1 MKNTFLSEMKLRGFI
16 SQCTD
21 LEKLEKISLKKS
33 IKAYKTWGKKKF
45 MGKEFMGQIRSTFLI
60 KDKKILNEWRNVRVK
75 EHAKEVLKT
84 LNSAVANAE
93 NNNNLDIDKLFVK
106 EAYVGKSLRMKRFRP
121 MSKGRAF
128 QIIKPFSRLTLVLE
142 ERL

>member
-1 MKNTFLSEMKLRGFI
+1 MSKEVKAINKMIRTSSQKLNLIVKDIRKKDI
-16 SQCTD
+16 NAA
-21 LEKLEKISLKKS
+21 LNILKFSNK
-33 IKAYKTWGKKKF
+33 
-45 MGKEFMGQIRSTFLI
+45 
-60 KDKKILNEWRNVRVK
+60 RVS
-75 EHAKEVLKT
+75 KEVLKT

-106 EAYVGKSLRMKRFRP
+106 EAYVGKSLMMNRFRP

-128 QIIKPFSRLTLVLE
+128 QILKPFSRLTLVLE

>member
-1 MKNTFLSEMKLRGFI
+1 MSKEVKAINKMIRTSSQKLNLIVKDIRKKDI
-16 SQCTD
+16 NAA
-21 LEKLEKISLKKS
+21 LNILKFSNK
-33 IKAYKTWGKKKF
+33 
-45 MGKEFMGQIRSTFLI
+45 
-60 KDKKILNEWRNVRVK
+60 RVS
-75 EHAKEVLKT
+75 KEVLKT

-142 ERL
+142 LSLIHI

>member
-1 MKNTFLSEMKLRGFI
+1 MKFLNITLQDKPLQNLI
-16 SQCTD
+16 
-21 LEKLEKISLKKS
+21 
-33 IKAYKTWGKKKF
+33 
-45 MGKEFMGQIRSTFLI
+45 I
-60 KDKKILNEWRNVRVK
+60 KDIRKKDINSAVNILKFSNKRVS
-75 EHAKEVLKT
+75 KEVLKT
-84 LNSAVANAE
+84 LNSAIANAE

-142 ERL
+142 EAV

>member
-1 MKNTFLSEMKLRGFI
+1 MSKEVKAINKMIRTSSQKLNLIVKDIRKKDI
-16 SQCTD
+16 NAA
-21 LEKLEKISLKKS
+21 LNILKFSNK
-33 IKAYKTWGKKKF
+33 
-45 MGKEFMGQIRSTFLI
+45 
-60 KDKKILNEWRNVRVK
+60 RVS
-75 EHAKEVLKT
+75 KEVLKT

-142 ERL
+142 ERV

>member
-1 MKNTFLSEMKLRGFI
+1 MSKEVKAINKMIRTSSQKLNLIVKDIRKKDI
-16 SQCTD
+16 NAA
-21 LEKLEKISLKKS
+21 LNILKFSNK
-33 IKAYKTWGKKKF
+33 
-45 MGKEFMGQIRSTFLI
+45 
-60 KDKKILNEWRNVRVK
+60 RVS
-75 EHAKEVLKT
+75 KEVLKT

-142 ERL
+142 ERG

>member
-1 MKNTFLSEMKLRGFI
+1 MSKEVKAINKMIRTSSQKLNLIVKDIRKKDI
-16 SQCTD
+16 NAA
-21 LEKLEKISLKKS
+21 LNILKFSNK
-33 IKAYKTWGKKKF
+33 
-45 MGKEFMGQIRSTFLI
+45 
-60 KDKKILNEWRNVRVK
+60 RVS
-75 EHAKEVLKT
+75 KEVLKT

-128 QIIKPFSRLTLVLE
+128 QIIKPFSSLTLVLE

>member
-1 MKNTFLSEMKLRGFI
+1 MSKEVKAINKMIRTSSQKLNLIVKDIRKKDI
-16 SQCTD
+16 SAA
-21 LEKLEKISLKKS
+21 LNILKFSNK
-33 IKAYKTWGKKKF
+33 
-45 MGKEFMGQIRSTFLI
+45 
-60 KDKKILNEWRNVRVK
+60 RVS
-75 EHAKEVLKT
+75 KEVLKT

>member
-1 MKNTFLSEMKLRGFI
+1 MSKEVKAINKMIRTSSQKLNHI
-16 SQCTD
+16 
-21 LEKLEKISLKKS
+21 
-33 IKAYKTWGKKKF
+33 
-45 MGKEFMGQIRSTFLI
+45 I
-60 KDKKILNEWRNVRVK
+60 KDIRKKDINAAVNILKFSNKRVS
-75 EHAKEVLKT
+75 KEVLKT

-93 NNNNLDIDKLFVK
+93 NNNNLDIDKLVVK

-142 ERL
+142 ERA

>member
-1 MKNTFLSEMKLRGFI
+1 MSKEVKAINKMIRTSSQKLNLIVKDIRKKDI
-16 SQCTD
+16 NAA
-21 LEKLEKISLKKS
+21 LNILKFSNK
-33 IKAYKTWGKKKF
+33 
-45 MGKEFMGQIRSTFLI
+45 
-60 KDKKILNEWRNVRVK
+60 RVS
-75 EHAKEVLKT
+75 KEVLKT
-84 LNSAVANAE
+84 LNSAIANAE

-128 QIIKPFSRLTLVLE
+128 QIIKPFSRLTLILE

>member
-1 MKNTFLSEMKLRGFI
+1 MSKEVKAINKMIRTSTQKLNLI
-16 SQCTD
+16 
-21 LEKLEKISLKKS
+21 
-33 IKAYKTWGKKKF
+33 
-45 MGKEFMGQIRSTFLI
+45 I
-60 KDKKILNEWRNVRVK
+60 KDIRKKDINAAVNILKFSNKRVS
-75 EHAKEVLKT
+75 KEVLKT

-93 NNNNLDIDKLFVK
+93 NNNNLDIDKLVVK

-142 ERL
+142 ERV

>member
-1 MKNTFLSEMKLRGFI
+1 MSKEVKAINKMIRTSSQKLNLIVKDIRKKDI
-16 SQCTD
+16 NAA
-21 LEKLEKISLKKS
+21 LNILKFS
-33 IKAYKTWGKKKF
+33 KK
-45 MGKEFMGQIRSTFLI
+45 R
-60 KDKKILNEWRNVRVK
+60 VR
-75 EHAKEVLKT
+75 KEVLKT

>member
-1 MKNTFLSEMKLRGFI
+1 MVNKEVKAINKMIRTSSQKLNLI
-16 SQCTD
+16 
-21 LEKLEKISLKKS
+21 
-33 IKAYKTWGKKKF
+33 
-45 MGKEFMGQIRSTFLI
+45 I
-60 KDKKILNEWRNVRVK
+60 KDIRKKDINSAINILKFSNKRVS
-75 EHAKEVLKT
+75 KEVLKT
-84 LNSAVANAE
+84 LNSAIANAE

-142 ERL
+142 EAV

>member
-1 MKNTFLSEMKLRGFI
+1 
-16 SQCTD
+16 
-21 LEKLEKISLKKS
+21 
-33 IKAYKTWGKKKF
+33 
-45 MGKEFMGQIRSTFLI
+45 MGKEVKAINKMIRTSSQKLNLII
-60 KDKKILNEWRNVRVK
+60 KDIRRKDINSAVNILKFSNKRVSK
-75 EHAKEVLKT
+75 DVLKT

-93 NNNNLDIDKLFVK
+93 NNNNLDIDKLIVK

-142 ERL
+142 ESL

>member
-1 MKNTFLSEMKLRGFI
+1 MYKEVKAINKMIRTSSQKLNLIVKDIRKKDI
-16 SQCTD
+16 NSA
-21 LEKLEKISLKKS
+21 LNILKFSNK
-33 IKAYKTWGKKKF
+33 
-45 MGKEFMGQIRSTFLI
+45 
-60 KDKKILNEWRNVRVK
+60 RVS
-75 EHAKEVLKT
+75 KEVLKT

>member
-1 MKNTFLSEMKLRGFI
+1 MYKEVKAINKMIRTSSQKLNLI
-16 SQCTD
+16 
-21 LEKLEKISLKKS
+21 
-33 IKAYKTWGKKKF
+33 
-45 MGKEFMGQIRSTFLI
+45 I
-60 KDKKILNEWRNVRVK
+60 KDIRKKDINAAVNILKFSNKRVS
-75 EHAKEVLKT
+75 KEVLKT

-93 NNNNLDIDKLFVK
+93 NNNNLDIDKLVVK

-142 ERL
+142 ERV

>member
-1 MKNTFLSEMKLRGFI
+1 MSKEVKAINKMIRTSSQKLNLIVKDIRKKDI
-16 SQCTD
+16 NEA
-21 LEKLEKISLKKS
+21 LNILKFSNK
-33 IKAYKTWGKKKF
+33 
-45 MGKEFMGQIRSTFLI
+45 
-60 KDKKILNEWRNVRVK
+60 RVS
-75 EHAKEVLKT
+75 KEVLKT

-142 ERL
+142 ERV

>member
-1 MKNTFLSEMKLRGFI
+1 MKFSNK
-16 SQCTD
+16 
-21 LEKLEKISLKKS
+21 
-33 IKAYKTWGKKKF
+33 
-45 MGKEFMGQIRSTFLI
+45 
-60 KDKKILNEWRNVRVK
+60 RVS
-75 EHAKEVLKT
+75 KEVLKT

-106 EAYVGKSLRMKRFRP
+106 EAFVGKSLRMKRFRP

-128 QIIKPFSRLTLVLE
+128 QIITPFSRLTLVLE

>member
-1 MKNTFLSEMKLRGFI
+1 MSKEVKAINKMIRTSSQKLNLIVKDIRKKDINAALNIMKFSNK
-16 SQCTD
+16 
-21 LEKLEKISLKKS
+21 
-33 IKAYKTWGKKKF
+33 
-45 MGKEFMGQIRSTFLI
+45 
-60 KDKKILNEWRNVRVK
+60 RVS
-75 EHAKEVLKT
+75 KEVLKT

>member
-1 MKNTFLSEMKLRGFI
+1 MYKEVKAINKMIRTSSQKLNLIVKDIRKKDI
-16 SQCTD
+16 NAA
-21 LEKLEKISLKKS
+21 LNILKFSNK
-33 IKAYKTWGKKKF
+33 
-45 MGKEFMGQIRSTFLI
+45 
-60 KDKKILNEWRNVRVK
+60 RVS
-75 EHAKEVLKT
+75 KEVLKT

>member
-1 MKNTFLSEMKLRGFI
+1 MSKEVKAINKMIRTSSQKLNLIVKDIRKKDI
-16 SQCTD
+16 YAA
-21 LEKLEKISLKKS
+21 LNILKFSNK
-33 IKAYKTWGKKKF
+33 
-45 MGKEFMGQIRSTFLI
+45 
-60 KDKKILNEWRNVRVK
+60 RVS
-75 EHAKEVLKT
+75 KEVLKT

>member
-1 MKNTFLSEMKLRGFI
+1 MSKEVKAINKMIRTSSQKLNLIVKDIRKKDI
-16 SQCTD
+16 NAA
-21 LEKLEKISLKKS
+21 LNILKFSNK
-33 IKAYKTWGKKKF
+33 
-45 MGKEFMGQIRSTFLI
+45 
-60 KDKKILNEWRNVRVK
+60 RVSK
-75 EHAKEVLKT
+75 VVLKT

>member
-1 MKNTFLSEMKLRGFI
+1 MAKEVKAINKMIRTSSQKLNLI
-16 SQCTD
+16 
-21 LEKLEKISLKKS
+21 
-33 IKAYKTWGKKKF
+33 
-45 MGKEFMGQIRSTFLI
+45 I
-60 KDKKILNEWRNVRVK
+60 KDIRKKDINSAINILKFSNKRVS
-75 EHAKEVLKT
+75 KEVLKT

-93 NNNNLDIDKLFVK
+93 NNNNLDIDKLVVK

-142 ERL
+142 ESL

>member
-1 MKNTFLSEMKLRGFI
+1 MVKEVKAINKMIRTSSQKLNLI
-16 SQCTD
+16 
-21 LEKLEKISLKKS
+21 
-33 IKAYKTWGKKKF
+33 
-45 MGKEFMGQIRSTFLI
+45 I
-60 KDKKILNEWRNVRVK
+60 KDIRKKDINSAINILKFSNKRVS
-75 EHAKEVLKT
+75 KEVLKT

-93 NNNNLDIDKLFVK
+93 NNNNLDIDKLIVK

-142 ERL
+142 EIL

>member
-1 MKNTFLSEMKLRGFI
+1 MSKEVKAINKMIRTSSQKLNLI
-16 SQCTD
+16 
-21 LEKLEKISLKKS
+21 
-33 IKAYKTWGKKKF
+33 
-45 MGKEFMGQIRSTFLI
+45 I
-60 KDKKILNEWRNVRVK
+60 KDIRKKDINAAVNILKFSNKRVS
-75 EHAKEVLKT
+75 KEVLKT

-93 NNNNLDIDKLFVK
+93 NNNNLDIDKLVIK

-142 ERL
+142 ERV

>member
-1 MKNTFLSEMKLRGFI
+1 
-16 SQCTD
+16 
-21 LEKLEKISLKKS
+21 
-33 IKAYKTWGKKKF
+33 
-45 MGKEFMGQIRSTFLI
+45 MGKEVKAINKMIRTSSQKLNLI
-60 KDKKILNEWRNVRVK
+60 VKDIRKKDINAAVNILKFSNKRVS
-75 EHAKEVLKT
+75 KEVLKT

-93 NNNNLDIDKLFVK
+93 NNNNFDIDKLVVK

-142 ERL
+142 ERA

>member
-1 MKNTFLSEMKLRGFI
+1 MPKEVKAINKMIRTSSQKLNLIVKDIRKKDI
-16 SQCTD
+16 NAA
-21 LEKLEKISLKKS
+21 LNILKFSNK
-33 IKAYKTWGKKKF
+33 
-45 MGKEFMGQIRSTFLI
+45 
-60 KDKKILNEWRNVRVK
+60 RVS
-75 EHAKEVLKT
+75 KEVLKT

-106 EAYVGKSLRMKRFRP
+106 EAFVGKSLRMKRFRP

-142 ERL
+142 EKI

>member
-1 MKNTFLSEMKLRGFI
+1 MSKEVKAINKMIRTSSQKLNLIVKDIRKKDI
-16 SQCTD
+16 NSA
-21 LEKLEKISLKKS
+21 LNILKFSNK
-33 IKAYKTWGKKKF
+33 
-45 MGKEFMGQIRSTFLI
+45 
-60 KDKKILNEWRNVRVK
+60 RVS
-75 EHAKEVLKT
+75 KEVLKT

-142 ERL
+142 EKL

>member
-1 MKNTFLSEMKLRGFI
+1 MSKEVKAINKMIRTSSQKLNLI
-16 SQCTD
+16 
-21 LEKLEKISLKKS
+21 
-33 IKAYKTWGKKKF
+33 
-45 MGKEFMGQIRSTFLI
+45 I
-60 KDKKILNEWRNVRVK
+60 KDIRKKDINAAVNILKFSNKRVS
-75 EHAKEVLKT
+75 KEVLKT

-93 NNNNLDIDKLFVK
+93 NNNNLDIDKLVVK

-142 ERL
+142 ERT